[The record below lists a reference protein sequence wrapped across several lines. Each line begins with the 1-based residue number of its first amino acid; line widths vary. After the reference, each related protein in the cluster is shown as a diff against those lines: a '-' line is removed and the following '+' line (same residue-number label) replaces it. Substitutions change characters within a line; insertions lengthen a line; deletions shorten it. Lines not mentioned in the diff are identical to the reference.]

1 MFSENEVATLVEI
14 PEILAKLGPAK
25 TEFLESEAP
34 LFEISDH
41 DFLALVLMTPSVGVA
56 LANGSVSLFEELAL
70 NKMARRMS
78 LGGFFLKMDPVVH
91 AMNLLIKSFD
101 SWEDRFFEII
111 RFTMDY
117 AMDRSALEAEER
129 HDFSDEMKMFAHDLM
144 KVPHI
149 FVNFLNSFVLTDESL
164 TVGVRSISAV
174 EFDKLKDI
182 GARLELSD
190 YPVFQTFLNT
200 FEVK

>member
-1 MFSENEVATLVEI
+1 MFSENEVATLAEI
-14 PEILAKLGPAK
+14 PEISALLTPLKK
-25 TEFLESEAP
+25 EFCEAEAP
-34 LFEISDH
+34 YFDISNH

-91 AMNLLIKSFD
+91 AMNYLIKSFD
-101 SWEDRFFEII
+101 KWEGRFYKVI
-111 RFTMDY
+111 RFI
-117 AMDRSALEAEER
+117 MDRTIDDTSLLAKER

-144 KVPHI
+144 TVPHI

-164 TVGVRSISAV
+164 TVGVRSISEV
-174 EFDKLKDI
+174 EFKKLQNI
-182 GARLELSD
+182 GDRLDLSD
-190 YPVFQTFLNT
+190 YPVFKTFLNT